1 MKLSTRARVV
11 KSNTVEVCIPRLVEC
26 QKGEFR
32 FLGEHLSVVRDST
45 LSLSLEGNS
54 HSSEQGI
61 DSLREGLEKQ
71 GELRVVT
78 KKWQAEET
86 TDLSLAQEQAQAS
99 IAKAEKTL
107 AQAKEILAQAHVEAQ
122 KLQDEARVEAE
133 NMRTRIQVEVS
144 EQAYAEGHAQGLAQ
158 GLREGKEQ
166 GEKEAEKL
174 KTEARELFQLA
185 QRAVEEE
192 LAKVDETLLHL
203 ALKVSERIVRANL
216 RQQPEYLLYRIRALT
231 LLPEKR
237 EGWRLHVAQKDAEW
251 LIDLPPEDRLRI
263 PLVEDEALNPGD
275 CFLECS
281 EGIFDARLEAQLDRF
296 EQLLGE
302 ELRHDGL
309 EQAGR

>member
-1 MKLSTRARVV
+1 MKLSTRTRVV

-26 QKGEFR
+26 QNGQFR

-45 LSLSLEGNS
+45 LSLSLKETSN
-54 HSSEQGI
+54 SSESVS
-61 DSLREGLEKQ
+61 DSFREGLDKQ
-71 GELRVVT
+71 GELRIVA
-78 KKWQAEET
+78 KQWQTEEA
-86 TDLSLAQEQAQAS
+86 SKSSQAQEQAQEI
-99 IAKAEKTL
+99 IAEAEKTL
-107 AQAKEILAQAHVEAQ
+107 AQAKEILAQAQVDVQTLHE
-122 KLQDEARVEAE
+122 EARVEAE
-133 NMRTRIQVEVS
+133 DLQTRIQVEVS
-144 EQAYAEGHAQGLAQ
+144 QQAYAEGHAQGLAQ

-166 GEKEAEKL
+166 GEKEAGKI

-203 ALKVSERIVRANL
+203 ALKVSERIVRVNL
-216 RQQPEYLLYRIRALT
+216 RQHPEYLLYRIRALT
-231 LLPEKR
+231 LVPDQR

-251 LIDLPPEDRLRI
+251 LRDLPPEDKLKI

-302 ELRHDGL
+302 ELRHGGL

>member
-11 KSNTVEVCIPRLVEC
+11 KSNTVEVCIPHLVEC

-32 FLGEHLSVVRDST
+32 FLGEHLSVVREST
-45 LSLSLEGNS
+45 LGLPNEGRS
-54 HSSEQGI
+54 DH
-61 DSLREGLEKQ
+61 LREGLEKQ
-71 GELRVVT
+71 GELRVVAKT
-78 KKWQAEET
+78 WPTEEAPVLSQAK
-86 TDLSLAQEQAQAS
+86 EQAQEI
-99 IAKAEKTL
+99 IAQAERTL
-107 AQAKEILAQAHVEAQ
+107 AQAKEIVAQAQVDVRMFHE
-122 KLQDEARVEAE
+122 EARIEAE
-133 NMRTRIQVEVS
+133 SLRTRIQVEVS
-144 EQAYAEGHAQGLAQ
+144 QQAYAEGHAQGLAQ

-166 GEKEAEKL
+166 GEKEAERI

-203 ALKVSERIVRANL
+203 ALKVSERIVRVNL
-216 RQQPEYLLYRIRALT
+216 KQNPEYLLYRIRALT
-231 LLPEKR
+231 LVPEQR

-251 LIDLPPEDRLRI
+251 LMKLPPEDRLRI
-263 PLVEDEALNPGD
+263 PLVEDDTLNTGD

-302 ELRHDGL
+302 ELRHGGL